1 MNDFNRIE
9 IYLKFLLNTQ
19 KGLNVDNNTKR
30 LNKSIE
36 SLNNGDTV
44 TKTLEELGI
53 EEDDEFLG
61 FYEDDWW
68 GDEQIKDIE

>member
-1 MNDFNRIE
+1 M
-9 IYLKFLLNTQ
+9 
-19 KGLNVDNNTKR
+19 DNNTKR

-61 FYEDDWW
+61 FYEDGWW
-68 GDEQIKDIE
+68 GDEQIKDME

>member
-1 MNDFNRIE
+1 M
-9 IYLKFLLNTQ
+9 
-19 KGLNVDNNTKR
+19 DNNTKR

-68 GDEQIKDIE
+68 GDEPIREGWSEAFEKYSQEVDDELLLKDI